1 MNTPIETQTEILAE
15 LWMDY
20 RTEPYFTEFVEYA
33 DLGLPLAYS
42 ITSGIVKPTEQSNK
56 FIEDT
61 WSVFLGICGHA
72 EDTGFEDLAEMLATL
87 DIEE

>member
-33 DLGLPLAYS
+33 DLGLPLAYLLN
-42 ITSGIVKPTEQSNK
+42 TSTVVRNPETDR
-56 FIEDT
+56 FIGDT
-61 WSVFLGICGHA
+61 WSVFLGICGHQ
-72 EDTGFEDLAEMLATL
+72 EDEGFEDLAEILATV